1 MEIIRDQHGIP
12 ISRTHDLWWNYSSLD
27 MKRRTFLK
35 NSTIGLAAPAA
46 LFGEQ
51 QIQTNKNNP
60 LILSTWKHGL
70 PANEAAW
77 KSLQNGRNAMDAAEA
92 GARIPEA
99 DPTSTSVGF
108 GGLPDEKGNVTLDAC
123 VMDSNGNAGS
133 VAFLQNIKH
142 PVSVA
147 RKVMED
153 TKHVMLVGE
162 GAKQFAIEQGFKEM
176 DLLTG
181 ESRKAWEKWKKEQ
194 HEMTPHD
201 THDTI
206 SVLVQDKTGDLAGA
220 CTTSGWAYK
229 LHGRVGDSP
238 IIGAGLF
245 VDNEVGC
252 AAATGLGEEVIKTT
266 GSFLVVELM
275 RQGYDPT
282 KACEEALLRVIKR
295 HNGNPDFQIAYIAIR
310 KDGKIGSACIKWSF
324 EYALT
329 QGGENKLYKIKGI
342 I

>member
-1 MEIIRDQHGIP
+1 
-12 ISRTHDLWWNYSSLD
+12 
-27 MKRRTFLK
+27 MKRRDFLK
-35 NSTIGLAAPAA
+35 TSVVGFAAPTI
-46 LFGEQ
+46 LLSGQE
-51 QIQTNKNNP
+51 IKTNNNNP
-60 LILSTWKHGL
+60 IILSTWSHGL
-70 PANEAAW
+70 PANDAGW
-77 KSLQNGRNAMDAAEA
+77 KVLQNGGSAMDAAEA

-108 GGLPDEKGNVTLDAC
+108 GGLPDEQGNVTLDAC
-123 VMDSNGNAGS
+123 VMDSTGNAGS

-162 GAKQFAIEQGFKEM
+162 GARQFAVSQGFEEM
-176 DLLTG
+176 DLLTD
-181 ESRKAWEKWKKEQ
+181 ESLEAWEKWKKKRR
-194 HEMTPHD
+194 EMTPHE

-206 SVLVQDKTGDLAGA
+206 SVLVQDKNGDLAGA

-245 VDNEVGC
+245 VDNEIGC

-282 KACEEALLRVIKR
+282 AACKEALHRVIKA
-295 HNGNPDFQIAYIAIR
+295 HNGNPEFQIAYIAIR
-310 KDGKIGSACIKWSF
+310 KDGKIGSVCIKWSF
-324 EYALT
+324 EYALAR
-329 QGGENKLYKIKGI
+329 GGENKLYKIKGMI
-342 I
+342 

>member
-1 MEIIRDQHGIP
+1 
-12 ISRTHDLWWNYSSLD
+12 
-27 MKRRTFLK
+27 MKRRDFLK
-35 NSTIGLAAPAA
+35 TGAIGITAPSVI
-46 LFGEQ
+46 FGDSN
-51 QIQTNKNNP
+51 INTNKNNP
-60 LILSTWKHGL
+60 IILSTWNHGL
-70 PANEAAW
+70 PANDAAW
-77 KSLQNGRNAMDAAEA
+77 KVLENDGSAMDAAEA
-92 GARIPEA
+92 GARVAEA
-99 DPTSTSVGF
+99 DPTITSVGF
-108 GGLPDEKGNVTLDAC
+108 GGLPDEQGDVTLDAC

-162 GAKQFAIEQGFKEM
+162 GARLFAVSQGFEEM
-176 DLLTG
+176 DLLTV
-181 ESRKAWEKWKKEQ
+181 ESQQAWEEWDKNRR
-194 HEMTPHD
+194 EMTPHE

-206 SVLVQDKTGDLAGA
+206 SVLVQDKNGDFAGA

-245 VDNEVGC
+245 VDNEIGC

-282 KACEEALLRVIKR
+282 VACEEALNRVIKA
-295 HNGNPDFQIAYIAIR
+295 HNGKPDFQIGYIALR
-310 KDGKIGSACIKWSF
+310 KDGEIGSACLKWSF
-324 EYALT
+324 EYALAR
-329 QGGENKLYKIKGI
+329 GGVNKLHKIKGMI
-342 I
+342 